1 MPLTR
6 HFYEIDEVVAALQ
19 WCLQKRALQQ
29 ALFWLWEL
37 VVSCEEETA
46 AIIINYPGSPNLD
59 WPTRFVHATAK
70 GKKNTTVALA
80 LWDYWNKQ
88 IGRRKARVYTIPVE
102 ALNATTTRGRLP
114 AIYTN
119 IDDIRNPVVLLPEGC
134 SFWKE
139 ISIKIGLTVD
149 ADTGTAHYPN
159 DDVLE
164 AFYEQ
169 YFPDDIPDE
178 WSTADQEKSH
188 GTGQEPKHDTMID
201 TLTAGIKKL
210 TVA

>member
-46 AIIINYPGSPNLD
+46 SIILNYPEGPGLD
-59 WPTRFVHATAK
+59 WPSRFVHATAK
-70 GKKNTTVALA
+70 DKKKSTAVAHA

-102 ALNATTTRGRLP
+102 ALSATTTRGRLP

-119 IDDIRNPVVLLPEGC
+119 IDDVRNPVVLLPEGC
-134 SFWKE
+134 RFWKE
-139 ISIKIGLTVD
+139 ISMKIGLTVD
-149 ADTGTAHYPN
+149 AETGTARFPN

-164 AFYEQ
+164 VFYKQ

-178 WSTADQEKSH
+178 WSAADQGKSH
-188 GTGQEPKHDTMID
+188 GFGQPSSID
-201 TLTAGIKKL
+201 ALTVGIKKL
-210 TVA
+210 TMA

>member
-37 VVSCEEETA
+37 VVSGEEATA
-46 AIIINYPGSPNLD
+46 TIILNYTEDPGLD
-59 WPTRFVHATAK
+59 WPTRLL
-70 GKKNTTVALA
+70 GKKKSTVVAHA
-80 LWDYWNKQ
+80 LWTYWNKQ
-88 IGRRKARVYTIPVE
+88 IGRRKARVYAIPAE
-102 ALNATTTRGRLP
+102 ALDDTTTRGRLP
-114 AIYTN
+114 AKYTN
-119 IDDIRNPVVLLPEGC
+119 IDDVRNPVILLPEGC
-134 SFWKE
+134 RFWKE
-139 ISIKIGLTVD
+139 VSMKIGLTVD
-149 ADTGTAHYPN
+149 AETGTARFPN

-178 WSTADQEKSH
+178 WSAADQGKSH
-188 GTGQEPKHDTMID
+188 GFGQETESKPDAMID
-201 TLTAGIKKL
+201 ALTAGIKKL